1 MKRYFPKTEK
11 QATRDAYGDALV
23 EWGAK
28 EERLVVL
35 DADLSQSTKTNKFA
49 KAYPDRFFQMG
60 VAEQDMLGTA
70 AGLSLGGKIAF
81 ASSFAIFATGR
92 AFEQIRNSIAYPS
105 LNVKVAATHAGIT
118 GGEDGS
124 SHQAIEDIALMR
136 RFPTCTFWCQ
146 QTAKPPKKQS
156 ALPSRPLGPFT
167 CAWAE
172 KQPL

>member
-118 GGEDGS
+118 VGEDGA
-124 SHQAIEDIALMR
+124 SHQAIETLPHAGGSQHAYFGASR
-136 RFPTCTFWCQ
+136 QPSHQRSS
-146 QTAKPPKKQS
+146 PP
-156 ALPSRPLGPFT
+156 AIETGLYPRMGREATL
-167 CAWAE
+167 
-172 KQPL
+172 